1 MESPHHGKVTYT
13 QLFCSADPTPNL
25 AGTPSKFLS
34 SLSAYFTL
42 ENPSLLLEER
52 GRYVFKLQMTKWYLL
67 HVPAAPGRARGTAG
81 NDVELGLQPLLTSWL
96 LE

>member
-1 MESPHHGKVTYT
+1 M
-13 QLFCSADPTPNL
+13 
-25 AGTPSKFLS
+25 
-34 SLSAYFTL
+34 
-42 ENPSLLLEER
+42 LLEER